1 MFHGEAPCFVSLTDL
16 NVPISDFQIWM
27 VSKPILSCFPCFG
40 HCKIKFITPLLT
52 GSNHAIPWTSPRG
65 FHSHGGTPLSLDAYG
80 WPIGSMYAIYGNIY
94 HQYTPNVSI
103 YTIHGSYGYT
113 EIMLLV
119 LKPRKSVIKLRKQSR
134 FGWYKRANF
143 MDNFKKPILEVVGVV
158 IKIWGINM

>member
-1 MFHGEAPCFVSLTDL
+1 MLNYLFTSSSVMFHGEAPCFVSLTDL

-80 WPIGSMYAIYGNIY
+80 CFFLQKHEKTIYKWMITGSDLFFLIITGYGWLWMIIT
-94 HQYTPNVSI
+94 HR
-103 YTIHGSYGYT
+103 IHVCY
-113 EIMLLV
+113 
-119 LKPRKSVIKLRKQSR
+119 
-134 FGWYKRANF
+134 
-143 MDNFKKPILEVVGVV
+143 
-158 IKIWGINM
+158 IW

>member
-1 MFHGEAPCFVSLTDL
+1 MVQKPDISRGPKLQWLRHDRLHDLIPCLVISSLCSCVTPHMLNYLFTSSSVMFHGEAPCFVSLTDL

-80 WPIGSMYAIYGNIY
+80 CFFCKSM
-94 HQYTPNVSI
+94 
-103 YTIHGSYGYT
+103 
-113 EIMLLV
+113 
-119 LKPRKSVIKLRKQSR
+119 
-134 FGWYKRANF
+134 
-143 MDNFKKPILEVVGVV
+143 KKPS
-158 IKIWGINM
+158 ING